1 MAITMIGVF
10 NHGYLTSG
18 FTVDRTGAQEGPLSI
33 SCSSRHGRDYLRRA
47 EHFVRSGLPFGKHL
61 VIDSASFFDSKPDP
75 SALAAE

>member
-47 EHFVRSGLPFGKHL
+47 EHF
-61 VIDSASFFDSKPDP
+61 A
-75 SALAAE
+75 